1 MAKGEIVKNV
11 VGYLVGEIVDNPDQV
26 TVDIVEEGDDEI
38 VAEVRC
44 AKPDMG
50 RVIGRRGRVARAI
63 RTLAQAAGEEEGLTA
78 SVEFVD

>member
-1 MAKGEIVKNV
+1 MAKGDIVKNV
-11 VGYLVGEIVDNPDQV
+11 VAYLVGEIVDNPDEV

-38 VAEVRC
+38 TAEVRC

-63 RTLAQAAGEEEGLTA
+63 RSLAQAAGEEEGLTA

>member
-26 TVDIVEEGDDEI
+26 TVDIVEESDEEI

-50 RVIGRRGRVARAI
+50 RVIGKSGRTAKAL
-63 RTLAQAAGEEEGLTA
+63 RTLISSAAAKANVYVTLEI
-78 SVEFVD
+78 VE